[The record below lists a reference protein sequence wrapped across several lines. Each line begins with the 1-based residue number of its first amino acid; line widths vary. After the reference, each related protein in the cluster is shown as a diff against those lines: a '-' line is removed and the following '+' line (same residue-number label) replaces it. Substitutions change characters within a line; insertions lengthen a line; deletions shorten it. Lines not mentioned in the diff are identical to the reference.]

1 MTPSSKIFIA
11 GHRGMVGSAIHRL
24 LVARGFTSLL
34 TRTHAELDLCN
45 SAAVESFFQSE
56 RPDYVILAAA
66 KVGGIKANSDF
77 PADFLYD
84 NLAIQTNVIHQAW
97 QVGVK
102 KLCFLGSSCIYPR
115 ECPQPMREEYLLTGP
130 LEPTNE
136 AYAVAK
142 IAGYKMALAYSQ
154 QHGFPTIS
162 LMPCNL
168 YGPND
173 CYDLERSHVF
183 PALIRR
189 FVEATDKDIDTV
201 TLWGTGIARREF
213 MHVDDLAHAVLHFMS
228 THNDPKIINIGT
240 GEDLT
245 IRELADK
252 IATSAEFHGRI
263 DWDSSQPDGMLRKC
277 LDVSRMRA
285 LGFETKIS
293 LDQGIAET
301 VREFRSGIRAAKGE
315 RCNNE

>member
-11 GHRGMVGSAIHRL
+11 GHRGMVGSAVHRL
-24 LVARGFTSLL
+24 LTARGFSSLL
-34 TRTHAELDLCN
+34 TRTHAELDLRDGT
-45 SAAVESFFQSE
+45 AVKAFFEEE

-66 KVGGIKANSDF
+66 KVGGIKANSTL

-84 NLAIQTNVIHQAW
+84 NLAIQTNVIHEAW
-97 QVGVK
+97 RAGVK

-173 CYDLERSHVF
+173 CYDLDRSHVF
-183 PALIRR
+183 PAFIRR
-189 FVEATDKDIDTV
+189 FVEAADQGVDAV

-213 MHVDDLAHAVLHFMS
+213 MHVDDLARAIVHLMG
-228 THNDPKIINIGT
+228 THRDPEIVNIGT

-245 IRELADK
+245 IRDLASK
-252 IATSAEFHGRI
+252 IAAATGFRGQIH
-263 DWDSSQPDGMLRKC
+263 WDCSKPDGMPRKC
-277 LDVSRMRA
+277 LDVSRMRS
-285 LGFETKIS
+285 LGFEPRIG

-301 VREFRSGIRAAKGE
+301 VREFRSSIHAAK
-315 RCNNE
+315 

>member
-11 GHRGMVGSAIHRL
+11 GHRGMVGSAVHRL
-24 LVARGFTSLL
+24 LTARGFTSLL
-34 TRTHAELDLCN
+34 TRTHAELDLRDG
-45 SAAVESFFQSE
+45 AAVEAFFEAE

-66 KVGGIKANSDF
+66 KVGGIKANSEF
-77 PADFLYD
+77 PADFLHD

-97 QVGVK
+97 QAGVK

-115 ECPQPMREEYLLTGP
+115 ACPQPMREEYLLTGP

-136 AYAVAK
+136 AYAIAK
-142 IAGYKMALAYSQ
+142 IAGYKLALAYTR

-183 PALIRR
+183 PALVRR
-189 FVEATDKDIDTV
+189 FVEATDQGIDPV

-213 MHVDDLAHAVLHFMS
+213 MHVDDLARAILHFM
-228 THNDPKIINIGT
+228 TRHEDPEIVNIGT
-240 GEDLT
+240 GDDLT
-245 IRELADK
+245 IHDLAEM
-252 IATSAEFHGRI
+252 IAAAAGFHGRI
-263 DWDSSQPDGMLRKC
+263 AWNPSEPDGMPRKC
-277 LDVSRMRA
+277 LDISRMRA
-285 LGFETKIS
+285 LGFEPGIG
-293 LDQGIAET
+293 LDQGITET
-301 VREFRSGIRAAKGE
+301 VREFRSSIHAAK
-315 RCNNE
+315 